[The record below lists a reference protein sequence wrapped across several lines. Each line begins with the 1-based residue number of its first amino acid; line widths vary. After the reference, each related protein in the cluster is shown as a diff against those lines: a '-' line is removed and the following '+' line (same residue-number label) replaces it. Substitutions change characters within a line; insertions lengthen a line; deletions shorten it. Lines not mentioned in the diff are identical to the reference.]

1 MDAFRVRKLTSR
13 VYKLSNSSFIIA
25 HSKSK
30 IDRKW
35 GKLVRR
41 NKKFTLWST
50 AGVHGRSLF
59 VSDET

>member
-13 VYKLSNSSFIIA
+13 IA

>member
-1 MDAFRVRKLTSR
+1 MDAFRVRKLTSK
-13 VYKLSNSSFIIA
+13 VYFSKISFIIA

-30 IDRKW
+30 IERKQ

-41 NKKFTLWST
+41 NKKFTLWLT
-50 AGVHGRSLF
+50 AGVQGRSLA